1 MAVPESLK
9 KRVSELRAELKRHAE
24 LYYVQDSPEITD
36 FEYDQLLRELAAIE
50 EKYPELLTADS
61 PTHRVG
67 GAPREGF
74 VKVEHSEP
82 MMSLDNAL
90 DKDELRSFYAKTS
103 QALGV
108 DSVQVLC
115 EPKIDGLAVSI
126 IYEDG
131 VFVS

>member
-67 GAPREGF
+67 GAPRDGV

-82 MMSLDNAL
+82 LMSLDNAL
-90 DKDELRSFYAKTS
+90 
-103 QALGV
+103 
-108 DSVQVLC
+108 
-115 EPKIDGLAVSI
+115 
-126 IYEDG
+126 
-131 VFVS
+131 